1 LKRIFHSSFFVFAAG
16 KNQWYIEIYFY
27 FRKEIYA
34 MAAKTDTAKCTGCG
48 NCVEVCPVE
57 AIALKDDKAVI
68 DADTCVDCG
77 TCVDECPVEAI
88 SMD

>member
-1 LKRIFHSSFFVFAAG
+1 
-16 KNQWYIEIYFY
+16 
-27 FRKEIYA
+27 

-57 AIALKDDKAVI
+57 AIALKDEKADI

-77 TCVDECPVEAI
+77 ACVDECPVEAV

>member
-1 LKRIFHSSFFVFAAG
+1 
-16 KNQWYIEIYFY
+16 
-27 FRKEIYA
+27 

-57 AIALKDDKAVI
+57 AIVLKDDKAAI